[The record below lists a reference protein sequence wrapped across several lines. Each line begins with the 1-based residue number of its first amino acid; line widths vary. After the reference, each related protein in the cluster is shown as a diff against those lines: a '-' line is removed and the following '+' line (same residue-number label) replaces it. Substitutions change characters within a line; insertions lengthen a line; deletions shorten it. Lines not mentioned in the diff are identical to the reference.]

1 MQCLRML
8 SMPRPRVVL
17 LAGPGLGLG
26 LVLLGLQ
33 SAFSINEKV
42 NRIPCVRKVFIS
54 LGQSTLNESLVRKL
68 HLIIESIKVELQYSR
83 LYMLYCTSEEI
94 ENKQA
99 NPAQS

>member
-1 MQCLRML
+1 
-8 SMPRPRVVL
+8 MPRPRVVL
-17 LAGPGLGLG
+17 LVDPGLGLG

-33 SAFSINEKV
+33 SVCSINEKV
-42 NRIPCVRKVFIS
+42 IRIPCVREVFIS
-54 LGQSTLNESLVRKL
+54 VGQSTLNESLVKKL
-68 HLIIESIKVELQYSR
+68 HLVIESIKVELQYSR